1 MDSMS
6 FFLSK
11 RPQIKRLLINMSYKL
26 YKAHSFFY
34 PNLREKILSY
44 PLKVSFPRIV
54 HPENINI
61 CNSKCVMCPYPLMTR
76 KKGLMSNKLY
86 KKIVDEC
93 VQHNEFRE
101 LWLYMF
107 GEPLLD
113 KDIFKKIM
121 YAKRK
126 GVPIVFLS
134 TNASVLDENKAK
146 KMIESGLDSIVVSLD
161 GTKKTTYE
169 RLRQGLNFDEVTTN
183 IKTLISLK
191 KKMGKNTPKVTLQ
204 IIKMNDTKAEIKSF
218 IKKWENLADTIS
230 VVPCHDYAGQ
240 RKGKANWVA
249 STEKRLPCDYLWD
262 KCTILHDGRVVFC
275 CMDYDGRIIVGD
287 INKESIEK
295 VWDGNKMQSLRK
307 LHIEGKFN
315 KIPLC
320 SECNIYLNLDKDNIA
335 KSYIDYLKQ

>member
-146 KMIESGLDSIVVSLD
+146 KMIESGHDSNVVSVA
-161 GTKKTTYE
+161 GTKKTT
-169 RLRQGLNFDEVTTN
+169 
-183 IKTLISLK
+183 
-191 KKMGKNTPKVTLQ
+191 
-204 IIKMNDTKAEIKSF
+204 
-218 IKKWENLADTIS
+218 
-230 VVPCHDYAGQ
+230 
-240 RKGKANWVA
+240 
-249 STEKRLPCDYLWD
+249 
-262 KCTILHDGRVVFC
+262 
-275 CMDYDGRIIVGD
+275 
-287 INKESIEK
+287 
-295 VWDGNKMQSLRK
+295 
-307 LHIEGKFN
+307 
-315 KIPLC
+315 
-320 SECNIYLNLDKDNIA
+320 
-335 KSYIDYLKQ
+335 